1 MVRTRFAPS
10 PTGKLH
16 VGNVRTALFAYLY
29 AKHTG
34 GKFVLRIED
43 TDLERSH
50 AEFTEKLM
58 EDMKWLGL
66 DWDEG
71 PGAGGKE
78 ASYKQSERL
87 HIYQEYADKL
97 IAEGRAFH
105 CYCTTE
111 EVEAGKKEMEAKGLG
126 PVYNGRCRKM
136 SDAEKSRLEAE
147 GRKPVTRFIPYDEDF
162 AFNDIVKGPV
172 NFPKAM
178 VGDFVIM
185 RANGIPVYN
194 YAVVIDDALMEIT
207 HVLRAD
213 EHLSNTVRQLMIYKA
228 FGFNVP
234 EFAHMALVLGTDRQK
249 LSKRHGA
256 TSVDEFR
263 NLGYLPDALVNYL
276 SLLGWSSPDGREII
290 PREDLIKLFD
300 LNRLSP
306 SPAIFDTAKLDW
318 LAKHYILNEPADKIF
333 ELALPYIKATGLVD
347 DAFIADPANRKFLQ
361 GVVEIAKGYC
371 SHLSEIQNH
380 INYFLTD
387 DFPVVD
393 EVRPFLEKEESKI
406 VLKRFRDAAEAE
418 TRPLGEQVFIEI
430 VTKIQ
435 KETGIKGKNL
445 FMPLRAALTG
455 RAHGPEIYFLL
466 PVIGRERTLKRLDKV
481 LA

>member
-1 MVRTRFAPS
+1 MLGALVRCIAAREKRNARHSASEKSLNTGNGSTERPAATSFAPS

-172 NFPKAM
+172 NFPKGM

-185 RANGIPVYN
+185 RANGIVSR
-194 YAVVIDDALMEIT
+194 MC
-207 HVLRAD
+207 
-213 EHLSNTVRQLMIYKA
+213 
-228 FGFNVP
+228 
-234 EFAHMALVLGTDRQK
+234 
-249 LSKRHGA
+249 
-256 TSVDEFR
+256 
-263 NLGYLPDALVNYL
+263 
-276 SLLGWSSPDGREII
+276 
-290 PREDLIKLFD
+290 
-300 LNRLSP
+300 LSP
-306 SPAIFDTAKLDW
+306 
-318 LAKHYILNEPADKIF
+318 
-333 ELALPYIKATGLVD
+333 
-347 DAFIADPANRKFLQ
+347 Q
-361 GVVEIAKGYC
+361 
-371 SHLSEIQNH
+371 SHAS
-380 INYFLTD
+380 
-387 DFPVVD
+387 
-393 EVRPFLEKEESKI
+393 VRSTP
-406 VLKRFRDAAEAE
+406 
-418 TRPLGEQVFIEI
+418 RPKPPCGTV
-430 VTKIQ
+430 
-435 KETGIKGKNL
+435 
-445 FMPLRAALTG
+445 P
-455 RAHGPEIYFLL
+455 
-466 PVIGRERTLKRLDKV
+466 
-481 LA
+481 